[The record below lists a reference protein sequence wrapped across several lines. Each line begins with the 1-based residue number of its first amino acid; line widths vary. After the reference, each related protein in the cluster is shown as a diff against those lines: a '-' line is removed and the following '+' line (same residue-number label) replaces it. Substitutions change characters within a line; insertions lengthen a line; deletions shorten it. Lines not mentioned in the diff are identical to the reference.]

1 MKKNVIKKIASTVLA
16 AVMVTSIGF
25 ASFAATDDD
34 EVFPNPNTDQNQE
47 GWIITTEEA
56 EGLGA
61 VTYKVYFD
69 RPDATVTPQNSNR
82 LATQFTYTIAPGTA
96 IAPTATT
103 WEIKAGPAGGALF
116 DTGDNATDAF
126 VINAGDD
133 ADPDLIKV
141 TFETSEFTGGAG
153 IYRYVIT
160 QAAMTDEQAAL
171 KIEAEGAVDTWVTGA
186 VTRYLD
192 LFVTDDNIIESA
204 VLSRAAEAP
213 AIQEAQ
219 GAQEGEEEAV
229 YAQKTDGFHNR
240 ETLYPFDIVKTVTGS
255 MANSTKKFPFSV
267 QLIYTEPTTGN
278 DANTTATGLIAYYT
292 IEDADG
298 DEGELQQIT
307 VGAAATTI
315 EIAANEKI
323 HFYNVPA
330 TVKVDV
336 TETIAAGEGYTI
348 KATVAGNTL
357 TEVANSNNT
366 SDDSNPCH
374 ANGAVSAVV
383 TASDATTGTITYN
396 NIRNAISPTGVI
408 LRYAP
413 YIIMIAAAA
422 VLVVMVVKSK
432 KKNEEEA

>member
-1 MKKNVIKKIASTVLA
+1 MKKNVIKKLASTVLA

-25 ASFAATDDD
+25 ISLAATDDD

-56 EGLGA
+56 GGLGA

-96 IAPTATT
+96 IAATANT
-103 WEIKAGPAGGALF
+103 WEIKAGPAAGALF

-141 TFETSEFTGGAG
+141 TFDTSKFTGGAG

-171 KIEAEGAVDTWVTGA
+171 KIEAEGAGTWGTTA

-192 LFVTDDNIIESA
+192 LFVTDGNIIESA
-204 VLSRAAEAP
+204 VLSREAEAP
-213 AIQEAQ
+213 AIQEKQ
-219 GAQEGEEEAV
+219 GAQQGEEEAV

-255 MANSTKKFPFSV
+255 MANSTKKFPFRV
-267 QLIYTEPTTGN
+267 QLIYAEPETGN

-298 DEGELQQIT
+298 DEGKLVPIT

-374 ANGAVSAVV
+374 TNGAVQAVV
-383 TASDATTGTITYN
+383 TASGAATGTITYN